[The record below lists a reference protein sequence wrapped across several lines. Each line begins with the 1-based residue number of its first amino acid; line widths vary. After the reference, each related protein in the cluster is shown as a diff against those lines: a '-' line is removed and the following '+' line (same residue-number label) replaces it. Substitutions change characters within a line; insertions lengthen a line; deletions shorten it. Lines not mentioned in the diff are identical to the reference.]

1 MTRFGI
7 SVLRVSTIMNF
18 FFFCGVVVDDCG
30 SRLMCR

>member
-18 FFFCGVVVDDCG
+18 FFFVA
-30 SRLMCR
+30 SLLMIVGLD